1 MKVKVGVMFG
11 GESVEHE
18 ISIISAAQAM
28 AAIDRDKYEVY
39 PIYITKDRLFY
50 SGDVLFDMDIYK
62 DLKSLEKKATPVTFY
77 RKGNSVYMTS
87 VNHSLFAKE
96 TKIDVVVPVMHG
108 TNGEDGALQGYLET
122 LKIPYAGSD
131 VIASAVGQDKV
142 IMKHILQ
149 NSGLPITN
157 WFWFYSHDFLQ
168 AKDMY
173 INKAKELG
181 FPVIIKPACLGS
193 SIGITTAHNE
203 EEFVAA
209 VKESSQYDRKLVV
222 ERMVGKLKEV
232 NASVLGNST
241 KQRVS
246 VLEEVYKAE
255 NEDILS
261 FDKKYTAGNGK
272 AGTKGAPAKGSGAS
286 KGMAST
292 ARIIPANISKED
304 TDTITNLACAT
315 FKALGSSGV
324 CRIDFMIDGS
334 TNEIFVNE
342 INSIPGSLAFYLW
355 EKSGVNFTELMDT
368 LIKLAIDRKREQEK
382 MIFSYDTN
390 VLAGFSSNSFGN
402 KKR

>member
-1 MKVKVGVMFG
+1 MKLKVGVMFG

-62 DLKSLEKKATPVTFY
+62 DLKALEKKATQVTFY
-77 RKGNSVYMTS
+77 RKGNGVVMS
-87 VNHSLFAKE
+87 NINRGLFAKE
-96 TKIDVVVPVMHG
+96 TNIDVAVLVMHG

-122 LKIPYAGSD
+122 LKLPYSGSD

-142 IMKHILQ
+142 IMKHILE
-149 NSGLPITN
+149 NSGLPLTR
-157 WFWFYSHDFLQ
+157 WFWLYSNDFTKD
-168 AKDMY
+168 KDMY
-173 INKAKELG
+173 VEKAKDLG

-203 EEFVAA
+203 DEFVSAI
-209 VKESSQYDRKLVV
+209 KESSQYDRKLVV
-222 ERMVGKLKEV
+222 EKMVRELKEV
-232 NASVLGNST
+232 NASVLGNAT
-241 KQRVS
+241 KHKVS
-246 VLEEVYKAE
+246 VLEEVYKAD

-272 AGTKGAPAKGSGAS
+272 MGAKGGNTKGSGAS

-292 ARIIPANISKED
+292 ARIIPANISD
-304 TDTITNLACAT
+304 AATTYITQLASDT

-324 CRIDFMIDGS
+324 CRIDFMIDGES
-334 TNEIFVNE
+334 NDIYVNE

-368 LIKLAIDRKREQEK
+368 LIKLAIDRKRDQEK

-390 VLAGFSSNSFGN
+390 VLSGFKSDSFGN